1 MARTKGLWEAVVG
14 DIEAANPNVKI
25 ETVIIPFDDFEPKIM
40 AGLAGKN
47 LGDLVDVH
55 PVHAFTFAMR
65 GALVDLNP
73 YMKDLGIPDADF
85 TPAWKYNFWKG
96 KYWAVPRSDN
106 PTVLLYNKKMTL
118 EAGLPDPYELYKQGK
133 WDLAAVDK
141 MMQGLSKGEGDK
153 RVYGSTPLGNNT
165 LRLQCVWIWG
175 AGGDIWNPDETEATF
190 ASEAALKAWDY
201 MASYTKNKWAPT
213 PAEMNIPGGSVA
225 LMGQRRLV
233 SDLSGAQFVLGG
245 QAQFLPEDV
254 QKEMH
259 IVAFYKLWNGKNE
272 VRNATNAQG
281 IYPGTKYRDEAWKAQ
296 AVTLSEKTQQRI
308 ITARWTSP
316 LRKSWLKSE
325 MWTKSLDPNFEGP
338 EMWEDA
344 VMGVR
349 YFSHLP
355 RYVEIDR
362 IVQTSFQAVLLGQKG
377 IKESI
382 GDAKAQVDKIL
393 KDVGEEAKSSP
404 FLK

>member
-1 MARTKGLWEAVVG
+1 MSSTGSAPPLNGHGQRVLGRRRLLRSIGALAGSAAALGLAACGQAPAPTPTPAAKPAAAAAATAAPAASKEQIKLTWWNNQPMARTKGLWEAVVG

-106 PTVLLYNKKMTL
+106 PTVFLYNKKMTL

-153 RVYGSTPLGNNT
+153 RVYGSTPLGANT

-175 AGGDIWNPDETEATF
+175 AGGDIWNPDET
-190 ASEAALKAWDY
+190 
-201 MASYTKNKWAPT
+201 
-213 PAEMNIPGGSVA
+213 
-225 LMGQRRLV
+225 
-233 SDLSGAQFVLGG
+233 
-245 QAQFLPEDV
+245 
-254 QKEMH
+254 
-259 IVAFYKLWNGKNE
+259 
-272 VRNATNAQG
+272 
-281 IYPGTKYRDEAWKAQ
+281 
-296 AVTLSEKTQQRI
+296 
-308 ITARWTSP
+308 
-316 LRKSWLKSE
+316 
-325 MWTKSLDPNFEGP
+325 
-338 EMWEDA
+338 
-344 VMGVR
+344 
-349 YFSHLP
+349 
-355 RYVEIDR
+355 
-362 IVQTSFQAVLLGQKG
+362 
-377 IKESI
+377 
-382 GDAKAQVDKIL
+382 
-393 KDVGEEAKSSP
+393 
-404 FLK
+404 